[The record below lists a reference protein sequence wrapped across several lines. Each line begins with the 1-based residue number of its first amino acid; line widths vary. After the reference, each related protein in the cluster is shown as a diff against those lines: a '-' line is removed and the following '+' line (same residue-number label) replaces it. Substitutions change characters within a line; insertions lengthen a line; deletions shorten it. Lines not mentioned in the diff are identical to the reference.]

1 MFRIVTNL
9 LEEFSINFVVTIG
22 GQKIARKKYILDL
35 TGTNVPTFS
44 PNFYEYNDDEFSYF
58 IECIEKDIIGVFA
71 FDNDDAN
78 KIFDGLSYANNTLL
92 VITSY
97 NWLTHTTMIYMTDET
112 RPAIVADLKAFQ
124 ANIQEVIKKR
134 IDLANELDVN
144 KEDDEPE
151 KTEK

>member
-22 GQKIARKKYILDL
+22 RQKIARKKYILDL

-78 KIFDGLSYANNTLL
+78 KIFDGLSYANNTLTL
-92 VITSY
+92 ALSPGFSVDNNDEITI
-97 NWLTHTTMIYMTDET
+97 TG
-112 RPAIVADLKAFQ
+112 KF
-124 ANIQEVIKKR
+124 
-134 IDLANELDVN
+134 IDILS
-144 KEDDEPE
+144 
-151 KTEK
+151 